1 MGATFSQFL
10 SDYFS
15 FNSSSYIS
23 FEESD
28 SDFEVDDSEIVSWD
42 SEFEEYSDSGSYAS
56 ADEDFSATED
66 YDSDF

>member
-28 SDFEVDDSEIVSWD
+28 SDFEDDSEIGSWD